1 MVPNHALCQLSY
13 TPINSGSPAWARST
27 DLLLNRQTLLPTE
40 LLGNKSGG
48 SNWSRTSNVYPE
60 GSDLQS
66 EDAHAIASILPYSLV
81 PRDRIEL
88 PIDDYKSTV
97 IPFN

>member
-1 MVPNHALCQLSY
+1 M
-13 TPINSGSPAWARST
+13 IN
-27 DLLLNRQTLLPTE
+27 LPPLYIQWTFV
-40 LLGNKSGG
+40 GG

-66 EDAHAIASILPYSLV
+66 EDAHAIASILPNSLV